1 MVALK
6 DIPEDNAGSKEDSE
20 RDARESAVSGALKK
34 QTFGQAFASARKA
47 GDKNFTFEGKKYTT
61 KLKDAKKA
69 SVKDAEV
76 SLPISTTSPA
86 SMADKERSSEM
97 TRIQARGSKDR
108 MGESA
113 AGRVMQSL
121 MNRSREGEA
130 VPSRETPSFSSLKG
144 MTMREKMAAM
154 RSGMKKG
161 SMVKKYKQGGTVSS
175 ASKRAD
181 GVAIKGK
188 TKGRFV

>member
-1 MVALK
+1 MMANPYQGGDV
-6 DIPEDNAGSKEDSE
+6 DPF
-20 RDARESAVSGALKK
+20 SGARDEEGNIKRERSRDEEMNIK
-34 QTFGQAFASARKA
+34 REGSFKDAFAAARSA
-47 GDKNFTFEGKKYTT
+47 GDKNFMFKGKKYTT
-61 KLKDAKKA
+61 DVKGTPSAKA
-69 SVKDAEV
+69 AEV
-76 SLPISTTSPA
+76 FPA
-86 SMADKERSSEM
+86 SMGGKERASEM
-97 TRIQARGSKDR
+97 ARIQARGGKDR

-121 MNRSREGEA
+121 MNRSGEDEA

-154 RSGMKKG
+154 RGGMKKG
-161 SMVKKYKQGGTVSS
+161 GMVKKYKQGGTVSS

-181 GVAIKGK
+181 GIAIKGK